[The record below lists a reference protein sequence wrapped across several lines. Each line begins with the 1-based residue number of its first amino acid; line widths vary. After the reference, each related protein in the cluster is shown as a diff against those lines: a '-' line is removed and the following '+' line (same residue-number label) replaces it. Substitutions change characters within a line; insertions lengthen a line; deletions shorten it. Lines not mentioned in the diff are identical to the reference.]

1 MHKPKEDIVGMVQL
15 LRLPI
20 GHDHAKV
27 VRVRCLYPP
36 SVCDSSTCARGWE
49 RSGNSRYRRSVPVD
63 WYEAFSGLWQF
74 PESQGV
80 AKSIFPF
87 PEEGKYLT
95 WRFAAS

>member
-1 MHKPKEDIVGMVQL
+1 MHKPKEDIVGTVQL

-20 GHDHAKV
+20 GHDHAEV
-27 VRVRCLYPP
+27 VRVRYCNPA
-36 SVCDSSTCARGWE
+36 SVCNSSPCAHGWE
-49 RSGNSRYRRSVPVD
+49 RSGNSRYRAVPVD
-63 WYEAFSGLWQF
+63 WSEAFSGLWHF